1 MENEKIII
9 YGGSSLISKEILRI
23 LSKDFNQFIIFC
35 RKKNIV
41 EQYIKEF
48 KLENSKIEIFEVDLL
63 DLEKN
68 ISIIDKLTDN
78 IRGLIWISGSTG
90 NPDEEYLD
98 LKKCET
104 NIRINFLNPVLLIN
118 KIAPKMIIGK
128 KSFIAVLT
136 SVAGLRGRSKRLFYC
151 SAKSGL
157 INYLSGLRQKLNKE
171 KINVITVI
179 PGYMK
184 TKPFNIKAQ
193 SFLITSP
200 EKSARIIYDAI
211 KKNKEIVYINF
222 FWKIIMFCI
231 NLIPEKI
238 YKKLKF

>member
-1 MENEKIII
+1 MHATKIVTSFIKDNKKILILKRSKKVKSMKGLWSGISGIIEKD
-9 YGGSSLISKEILRI
+9 EIP
-23 LSKDFNQFIIFC
+23 
-35 RKKNIV
+35 
-41 EQYIKEF
+41 
-48 KLENSKIEIFEVDLL
+48 LERAKIEIFEVDLL

-136 SVAGLRGRSKRLFYC
+136 SVAGLRGRSKRLFYS

-211 KKNKEIVYINF
+211 KK
-222 FWKIIMFCI
+222 M
-231 NLIPEKI
+231 LDSS
-238 YKKLKF
+238 